1 MSKPSPLLRSSSSE
15 SLAESSSHET
25 PVAEKQTESPPILK
39 SKPNR
44 SEKQGLYQSSV
55 NTARNRSN
63 QNIRKEFK
71 EKIDEAMQLNQA
83 KAQQTDSPPSPV
95 MKTKT
100 KKDDQQEA
108 YKASES
114 TNTIANANESSSS
127 SAIVTK
133 KNDGDEKNFKT
144 EIDTAQK
151 LSAEKEQWE
160 KFSKKINRFGVLKL
174 ENLNSEAIQN
184 LAE

>member
-1 MSKPSPLLRSSSSE
+1 MQLFLLVCYRSSSKQLHRLGAPSMSKPSPLSRSSSRE
-15 SLAESSSHET
+15 SIVESSSHET
-25 PVAEKQTESPPILK
+25 PIA
-39 SKPNR
+39 
-44 SEKQGLYQSSV
+44 
-55 NTARNRSN
+55 
-63 QNIRKEFK
+63 KE
-71 EKIDEAMQLNQA
+71 
-83 KAQQTDSPPSPV
+83 QTDSPPSPV